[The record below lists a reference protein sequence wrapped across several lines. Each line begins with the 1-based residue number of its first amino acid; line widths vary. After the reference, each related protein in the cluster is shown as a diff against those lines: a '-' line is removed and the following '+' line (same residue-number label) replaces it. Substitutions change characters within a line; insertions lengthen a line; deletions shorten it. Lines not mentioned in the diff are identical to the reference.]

1 MEEFYSVKQVQEI
14 LKVDRITIYRM
25 LNDGRLKGIKI
36 GQQWRFPHSEIER
49 MLSGEEV
56 TGIPGGNQ
64 LAAIGPDAT
73 FPTHCIQTIQNLYSE
88 ISRFGAVVVDMN
100 GFPLTSFSRPTKFS
114 ALLMSSVPGRASCH
128 ACWKQAA
135 EHSATRSLVNS
146 HAGMQFLAAPIY
158 DRGAQ
163 IGALITGPFYWQDS
177 DENAESDRIQQLAV
191 DYHLDSDALINAA
204 REIQIIPEDRHA
216 QVEGWPRSTVDA
228 MHSILNERSSFL
240 TRLQQI
246 ADLTQVA

>member
-1 MEEFYSVKQVQEI
+1 MEQFYSVKQVQEI

-49 MLSGEEV
+49 MLTGEEV
-56 TGIPGGNQ
+56 AGISGGNQ
-64 LAAIGPDAT
+64 FAAIGPDAT

-100 GFPLTSFSRPTKFS
+100 GFPLTTFSRPTKFS
-114 ALLMSSVPGRASCH
+114 ALVNSSVPGRASCH
-128 ACWKQAA
+128 TDWKQAA
-135 EHSATRSLVNS
+135 ELSATQNLVNS
-146 HAGMQFLAAPIY
+146 HAGMQYLAAPLY
-158 DRGAQ
+158 DRGVQ
-163 IGALITGPFYWQDS
+163 IGALITGPFYWQAS
-177 DENAESDRIQQLAV
+177 ENNPDTDRIHQLAV
-191 DYHLDSDALINAA
+191 DYHLDPDALINAA
-204 REIQIIPEDRHA
+204 REIQIIADDCHA

-246 ADLTQVA
+246 ANLTQVA